1 MKTFLLV
8 MSIWGYDGYNWV
20 FSGYE
25 MVLKE
30 PMSIEQCGAMVEH
43 WTARPGNT
51 YLRVHI
57 GCEEVSIV
65 EESNAPREM

>member
-1 MKTFLLV
+1 MKNLLLV
-8 MSIWGYDGYNWV
+8 MRNSAYDGYNWV

>member
-1 MKTFLLV
+1 MMAIIGCFLDTK
-8 MSIWGYDGYNWV
+8 W
-20 FSGYE
+20 
-25 MVLKE
+25 
-30 PMSIEQCGAMVEH
+30 SIEQCGAMVEH